1 MFQRVFLGLT
11 LLLLCQCKE
20 EVIVVPPTPYALTFI
35 DDPLETFETARAQ
48 QESFLHAKVDRP
60 FSYTDS
66 FFNGV
71 TGPFSFTGNLRG
83 LSFNSGSGLIQGTPA
98 SSLTV
103 GPVIFNH
110 SSAGGLI
117 SSPPLSFPILGDLHP
132 PVGSEMGVRE
142 VINQDITGDGVKI
155 AISDTGLEVRHED
168 LRDNVI
174 PNGSRNYLDGK
185 RDPTLS
191 NPGSQGC
198 HGTAVAGVIAMTGWN
213 SKGGRGVAPYASI
226 AGLNYL
232 EGQSKK
238 PSLSNLFL
246 LDQAEGPFDIFNQS
260 WGTSLTYWLPVDSN
274 PTFASYVQ
282 KLRSGTTQLRGGKG
296 AIYVKAAGN
305 SADYNAAM
313 DVFQRSPYVIPVG
326 ALDSFNRKAN
336 YSSSGSNL
344 WISALGQPVN
354 TTFSGSKYATGYQG
368 TSFAAPAVSGAV
380 ALMLQANPDLSW
392 REVKHI
398 LAKTAQQVV
407 SNDAGWV
414 TNKAD
419 FHFNNHFGFGKI
431 QAHEA
436 VQLAKTFSPGSLGH
450 FEVFD
455 SVVQGPSQPQAFGQT
470 FELEMNV
477 AREIFIE
484 AVSLELDITH
494 SSPHQ
499 LSLELTSPNSGG
511 TPGTKSVL
519 LGAAPKPYSN
529 PNIPGIAFLSNAF
542 YGESSSG
549 NWKFS
554 IANTS
559 GSTGTLNKFK
569 LHFYGHTR

>member
-1 MFQRVFLGLT
+1 MFQRVFLGLA

-20 EVIVVPPTPYALTFI
+20 EVIVAPPTPYALTFI
-35 DDPLETFETARAQ
+35 DGPVETFETARVQ

-66 FFNGV
+66 FFNGA
-71 TGPFSFTGNLRG
+71 TGPFSLTGNLRG
-83 LSFNSGSGLIQGTPA
+83 LSFNTGSGLIQGTPT
-98 SSLTV
+98 SSLNV
-103 GPVIFNH
+103 GPVTFNY
-110 SSAGGLI
+110 SSAGIQI
-117 SSPPLSFPILGDLHP
+117 SSQPLSFPILGDLHP

-142 VINQDITGDGVKI
+142 VLNQDVTGDGVKI
-155 AISDTGLEVRHED
+155 AISDTGLEIRHED

-174 PNGSRNYLDGK
+174 PNGSRNYLDGR

-191 NPGSQGC
+191 SPGSQGC

-238 PSLSNLFL
+238 PSLSNMFL

-260 WGTSLTYWLPVDSN
+260 WGASLSYWLPVDTVPAFN
-274 PTFASYVQ
+274 WYVQ

-305 SADYNAAM
+305 SADYNAAL

-326 ALDSFNRKAN
+326 ALDSNNRKAS

-344 WISALGQPVN
+344 WISALGRPIN
-354 TTFSGSKYATGYQG
+354 TTFSGDNYATGYQG

-380 ALMLQANPDLSW
+380 ALILQENSELTW
-392 REVKHI
+392 REVKYI
-398 LAKTAQQVV
+398 LAKTAQRVEPT
-407 SNDAGWV
+407 DTGWV
-414 TNKAD
+414 TNKAG

-431 QAHEA
+431 QADRA
-436 VQLAKTFSPGSLGH
+436 VQLAKTFPTGSLGP
-450 FEVFD
+450 FEFFD
-455 SVVQGPSQPQAFGQT
+455 SVVQGPSQPQI
-470 FELEMNV
+470 FEENLEIELNV
-477 AREIFIE
+477 SREITLE
-484 AVSLELDITH
+484 AVALEVDISHGT
-494 SSPHQ
+494 PHQ
-499 LSLELTSPNSGG
+499 LSLELTSPSVGG

-519 LGAAPKPYSN
+519 MGNSSKAYSN

-542 YGESSSG
+542 YGEPSSG
-549 NWKFS
+549 TWKFS
-554 IANTS
+554 ISNAS
-559 GSTGTLNKFK
+559 GTAGALNRFK
-569 LHFYGHTR
+569 LHLYGYNR